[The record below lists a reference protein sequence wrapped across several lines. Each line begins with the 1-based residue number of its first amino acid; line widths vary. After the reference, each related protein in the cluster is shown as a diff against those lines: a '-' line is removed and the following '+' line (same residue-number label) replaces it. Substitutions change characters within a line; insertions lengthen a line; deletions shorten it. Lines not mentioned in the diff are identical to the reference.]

1 MAEDKNTKTS
11 TSSNRTSNAK
21 IGNQMNF
28 AASEAYKML
37 RTNLMFSFS
46 DTECKVIGVTSSV
59 KAEGKSTTSM
69 NLSYT
74 LGEQGYRV
82 LLIEG
87 DMRMPGISTQLG
99 INPIPGM
106 SNLLSGMTNKI
117 ADVLHQK
124 IFDNVD
130 YIPAG
135 ESVPNPAE
143 LLGSNRMQAT
153 LDGLKKIYDYII
165 IDLAPVTVVS
175 DPLVA
180 SKYLK
185 GMILVVRHEMAEQ
198 KNIAEA
204 VRLLKFSNVRILGFV
219 YNAYSGNSGS
229 YSKKYYKKYGYG
241 YGYGDE
247 RKKTKNIEGKV
258 EKNKQ

>member
-1 MAEDKNTKTS
+1 MAEDKNKKTAANS
-11 TSSNRTSNAK
+11 GVGQHAK
-21 IGNQMNF
+21 IGAQMTF

-46 DTECKVIGVTSSV
+46 DTECKIIGVTSSV
-59 KAEGKSTTSM
+59 KSEGKSTTSM
-69 NLSYT
+69 NLAYT

-87 DMRMPGISTQLG
+87 DMRMPGISKQLG
-99 INPIPGM
+99 INSVPGM
-106 SNLLSGMTNKI
+106 SNLLSGMTNKV

-124 IFDNVD
+124 VLGNADFIS
-130 YIPAG
+130 AG
-135 ESVPNPAE
+135 ERVPNPAE

-153 LDGLKKIYDYII
+153 LDGLQKIYDYII

-175 DPLVA
+175 DPLVV

-185 GMILVVRHEMAEQ
+185 GMVLVVRHEMADQ
-198 KNIAEA
+198 KNVAEA

-229 YSKKYYKKYGYG
+229 YSKKYYKKYGYS
-241 YGYGDE
+241 YGYG
-247 RKKTKNIEGKV
+247 RKSQKSSEQAKN
-258 EKNKQ
+258 NK